1 MAAAISSNPAPS
13 KSVTISSIDCPGN
26 SSARACSLA
35 ASSSGR
41 RTAYSFAVLA
51 GAGAFFHRSSKG
63 LNFTSTPPY
72 QTTATGYYRPRGPS
86 ISAQS
91 KPRPINLPSSGN
103 SPHIGG
109 APNSTDGAGG
119 GAGGW
124 RRNLSGVFEY
134 SSRALGLVWS
144 TNRALSITL
153 AVLTLIAGVLPA
165 GVAYVGAQIV
175 DAVIHAADL
184 HHRAGTTYLNNVV
197 RYVAL
202 EALLVAAT
210 AMAQR
215 GISLAQSLLRAQLG
229 QRVNVMILEKALTLD
244 LTQFEDSEFYDKL
257 TRARREA
264 SSRPLSLV
272 MRTFGL
278 LQNAISLVS
287 FGGLLVRFSPWAVV
301 LLILAGL
308 PAFLAEAKF
317 SGEAFRLFR
326 WRAPESRM
334 QIYLESVLA
343 REDYAKEVKLFELG
357 PRFLDRYRDIFT
369 RLYREDRDLTLR
381 RDAWGFGLGLLGTA
395 ALYGGYVWIA
405 AETVL
410 GAMTV
415 GQMTMYLM
423 LFRQGQSAVSAAL
436 SAVSGLYED
445 NLYLS
450 NLFEY
455 LEQPVQGSSGTLTAG
470 PKPGDGIRFE
480 DVEFVYPDSTAPAL
494 SHIDLHVKP
503 GESLALVG
511 ENGSGKTTMIKL
523 LTRLYRPT
531 SGRILLDGL
540 DLQEWDETVL
550 RRRIGVIFQDFAR
563 YQMLVGENIGAG
575 DERAFDD
582 EARWRSAAMQGLAAE
597 FVEALPSGYRTQLGK
612 WFKDGRE
619 LSGGQWQKIALAR
632 AFMRNEADILVLDEP
647 TAAIDAAAEAEVFE
661 HFRELTRNRIAI
673 VISHRFSTVRMA
685 DQILVLDE
693 GRIVERGSHDSLLA
707 EDGRYAKL
715 FTLQARGYR

>member
-1 MAAAISSNPAPS
+1 LASRS
-13 KSVTISSIDCPGN
+13 
-26 SSARACSLA
+26 A
-35 ASSSGR
+35 ASSLAPSESGR
-41 RTAYSFAVLA
+41 ASNEAFTRGLA
-51 GAGAFFHRSSKG
+51 G
-63 LNFTSTPPY
+63 L
-72 QTTATGYYRPRGPS
+72 
-86 ISAQS
+86 
-91 KPRPINLPSSGN
+91 
-103 SPHIGG
+103 
-109 APNSTDGAGG
+109 
-119 GAGGW
+119 
-124 RRNLSGVFEY
+124 FEY
-134 SSRALGLVWS
+134 SRRALILVWT
-144 TNRALSITL
+144 TNRGLSIAL
-153 AVLTLIAGVLPA
+153 AALTLLAGVLPA
-165 GVAYVGAQIV
+165 GVAYIGALIV
-175 DAVIHAADL
+175 DAVIHAAEL
-184 HHRAGTTYLNNVV
+184 HRHTGATALGHVV
-197 RYVAL
+197 MLVAC
-202 EALLVAAT
+202 EALLVAGT
-210 AMAQR
+210 SFAQR
-215 GISLAQSLLRAQLG
+215 GISVAQSLLRAQLG

-244 LTQFEDSEFYDKL
+244 IVQFEDSEFYDKL

-278 LQNAISLVS
+278 LQNAVSLVS

-301 LLILAGL
+301 LLVFAGL

-334 QIYLESVLA
+334 QLYLESVLA
-343 REDYAKEVKLFELG
+343 RDENAKEVKLFQLG

-369 RLYREDRDLTLR
+369 RLYREDRDLTVR
-381 RDAWGFGLGLLGTA
+381 RDAWGFGLGLLGTG

-423 LFRQGQSAVSAAL
+423 LLRQGQSAVSAAL
-436 SAVSGLYED
+436 AAISGMFED

-455 LEQPVQGSSGTLTAG
+455 LEQPVAATTGSLTAG
-470 PKPGDGIRFE
+470 PVPGDGIRFE
-480 DVEFVYPDSTAPAL
+480 DVEFIYPDATAPAL
-494 SHIDLHVKP
+494 SHIDLHVRP

-511 ENGSGKTTMIKL
+511 QNGSGKTTLIKL
-523 LTRLYRPT
+523 LTRLYQPT
-531 SGRILLDGL
+531 QGRILLDGL
-540 DLQEWDETVL
+540 DLREWDETTL
-550 RRRIGVIFQDFAR
+550 RQRIGVIFQDFAR

-575 DERAFDD
+575 DVRAFED
-582 EARWRSAAMQGLAAE
+582 ETRWRSAALQGLAAE
-597 FVEALPSGYRTQLGK
+597 FVEQLPAGYRTQLGK

-647 TAAIDAAAEAEVFE
+647 TAAIDAGAEAEVFE

-673 VISHRFSTVRMA
+673 VISHRFSTVRMT
-685 DQILVLDE
+685 DQILVLEE
-693 GRIVERGSHDSLLA
+693 GRIVERGSHESLMA
-707 EDGRYAKL
+707 ADGRYAKL

>member
-1 MAAAISSNPAPS
+1 M
-13 KSVTISSIDCPGN
+13 
-26 SSARACSLA
+26 
-35 ASSSGR
+35 
-41 RTAYSFAVLA
+41 FAVFA
-51 GAGAFFHRSSKG
+51 YG
-63 LNFTSTPPY
+63 
-72 QTTATGYYRPRGPS
+72 
-86 ISAQS
+86 
-91 KPRPINLPSSGN
+91 
-103 SPHIGG
+103 
-109 APNSTDGAGG
+109 
-119 GAGGW
+119 
-124 RRNLSGVFEY
+124 
-134 SSRALGLVWS
+134 SRALALVWS
-144 TNRALSITL
+144 TNRHLSIAL
-153 AVLTLIAGVLPA
+153 GLLTLIAGMLPA
-165 GVAYVGAQIV
+165 GVAFVGAQIV

-184 HHRAGTTYLNNVV
+184 HRRSGVTLLNDVV
-197 RYVAL
+197 KFVAL

-210 AMAQR
+210 AMVQR

-287 FGGLLVRFSPWAVV
+287 FATLLVRFSPWAVA

-326 WRAPESRM
+326 RRAPESRM

-357 PRFLDRYRDIFT
+357 PRLLDRYREIFT
-369 RLYREDRDLTLR
+369 RLYREDRDLTVR
-381 RDAWGFGLGLLGTA
+381 RDAWGFGLGLVGTM

-405 AETVL
+405 ARTVL
-410 GAMTV
+410 GAITV

-423 LFRQGQSAVSAAL
+423 LFRQGQTAVSAAL
-436 SAVSGLYED
+436 SAIGGLYED

-455 LEQPVQGSSGTLTAG
+455 LEQPIARGKGTEIRG
-470 PKPGDGIRFE
+470 PSPGDGIRFE
-480 DVEFVYPDSTAPAL
+480 NVEFVYPGAASPAL
-494 SHIDLHVKP
+494 SGIDLHVRP

-511 ENGSGKTTMIKL
+511 QNGSGKTTLIKL

-531 SGRILLDGL
+531 QGRILLDGL
-540 DLQEWDETVL
+540 DLTEYDETAL
-550 RRRIGVIFQDFAR
+550 RQRIGVIFQDFAR

-575 DERAFDD
+575 DVRAFED
-582 EARWRSAAMQGLAAE
+582 EARWRSAAAQGLAAE
-597 FVEALPSGYRTQLGK
+597 FVDALPSGYHTQLGK

-647 TAAIDAAAEAEVFE
+647 TAAIDAGAEAEVFE

-673 VISHRFSTVRMA
+673 VISHRFSTVRMT
-685 DQILVLDE
+685 DQILVLED
-693 GRIVERGSHDSLLA
+693 GRIVERGSHESLMTA
-707 EDGRYAKL
+707 DGRYAKL

>member
-1 MAAAISSNPAPS
+1 M
-13 KSVTISSIDCPGN
+13 
-26 SSARACSLA
+26 
-35 ASSSGR
+35 
-41 RTAYSFAVLA
+41 FA
-51 GAGAFFHRSSKG
+51 
-63 LNFTSTPPY
+63 
-72 QTTATGYYRPRGPS
+72 
-86 ISAQS
+86 
-91 KPRPINLPSSGN
+91 
-103 SPHIGG
+103 
-109 APNSTDGAGG
+109 
-119 GAGGW
+119 
-124 RRNLSGVFEY
+124 Y
-134 SSRALGLVWS
+134 SSRALKLVWS
-144 TNRALSITL
+144 TNKALSIGL

-184 HHRAGTTYLNNVV
+184 HRRTGATFLTDVV

-210 AMAQR
+210 SMAQR

-272 MRTFGL
+272 MRTFAL
-278 LQNAISLVS
+278 AQNAVSLIS
-287 FGGLLVRFSPWAVV
+287 FGGLLLRFSPWAVV
-301 LLILAGL
+301 LLLLAGL

-343 REDYAKEVKLFELG
+343 REDYAKEVKLFGLG
-357 PRFLDRYRDIFT
+357 QRFLDRYREIFT

-381 RDAWGFGLGLLGTA
+381 RDAWGFGLGLLGIA

-410 GAMTV
+410 GAITV

-423 LFRQGQSAVSAAL
+423 LFRQGQSAVTAAL
-436 SAVSGLYED
+436 SAVGGLYED

-455 LEQPVQGSSGTLTAG
+455 LEQPVGRGNAAGHKLIG
-470 PKPGDGIRFE
+470 PKPQDGIRFE
-480 DVEFVYPDSTAPAL
+480 DVEFVYPGATLPAL
-494 SHIDLHVKP
+494 SGIDLHVRP

-511 ENGSGKTTMIKL
+511 QNGSGKTTLIKL
-523 LTRLYRPT
+523 LTRLYEPT
-531 SGRILLDGL
+531 RGRILLDGL
-540 DLQEWDETVL
+540 DLKEWDESTL
-550 RRRIGVIFQDFAR
+550 RQRTGVIFQDFAR
-563 YQMLVGENIGAG
+563 YQLIVGENIGAG
-575 DERAFDD
+575 DARAFDD
-582 EARWRSAAMQGLAAE
+582 EARWQSAAAKGLAAE
-597 FVEALPSGYRTQLGK
+597 FVEQLPAAYHTQLGK

-632 AFMRNEADILVLDEP
+632 AFMRSEADILVLDEP
-647 TAAIDAAAEAEVFE
+647 TAAIDAGAEAEVFE

-673 VISHRFSTVRMA
+673 VISHRFSTVRMT
-685 DQILVLDE
+685 DQILVLEE
-693 GRIVERGSHDSLLA
+693 GRIVERGSHESLMA
-707 EDGRYAKL
+707 ADGQYAKL